1 MNTLGLEP
9 LTKGVSETGATLL
22 AIVIGFGLSWLTQR
36 HVDKHRRRREEF
48 DRWFSEISAAA
59 VFVLSELDAH
69 RIMWSDHR
77 MRCLVPASV
86 AN

>member
-1 MNTLGLEP
+1 MNALGLEP

-59 VFVLSELDAH
+59 FLSYPSLMPIESCG
-69 RIMWSDHR
+69 RITE
-77 MRCLVPASV
+77 
-86 AN
+86 